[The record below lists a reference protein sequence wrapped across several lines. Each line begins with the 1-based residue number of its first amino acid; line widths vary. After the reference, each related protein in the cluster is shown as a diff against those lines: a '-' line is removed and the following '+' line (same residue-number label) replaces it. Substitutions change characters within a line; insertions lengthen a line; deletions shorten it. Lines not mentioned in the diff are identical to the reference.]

1 MGASVL
7 EKSMVKRLSG
17 TFPQAVFIL
26 ENKRGGGEGGRQ
38 GIQLH
43 KNFLYL

>member
-26 ENKRGGGEGGRQ
+26 ENKRGGWKARDSAS
-38 GIQLH
+38 
-43 KNFLYL
+43 